1 MFTRHGRKVLMIGV
15 FCLLIGLGYYIY
27 FLAILGTIL
36 IFSAVVNYPFFYS
49 SINLKDVEIIR
60 ELDKQKSFVDDYLLV
75 KITVRNNGNKSID
88 YLEIEDKIPP
98 LAFNVVLGENKIS
111 TRLDAK
117 SEIKFSYVLY
127 IRLRGE
133 FKIGPTKIRIKDR
146 LGYLVEEQEITKY
159 TTLLIYPTYDDVRR
173 MEAFAT
179 RRRQGLIFGAH
190 RTKQKGIG
198 TEFSGIREY
207 IVGDEFRRIDWKA
220 TARTGSPMIREF
232 ETEKNIR
239 VIILLDASKTMISG
253 SIYDNKLEYS
263 IRAALLLSKLAL
275 ERHDQVG
282 LIVYANNV
290 KFFIEPRGGPNQFW
304 RILEVL
310 SRIKAEGNKKIYN
323 AADFLIKRI
332 HKDSFI
338 FVISDMED
346 ISRYFIS
353 AIMLLKSYKHE
364 VIVISPFGPWFEAS
378 ALADMDDI
386 DRALL
391 EAISEESWEKRV
403 KIQERI
409 KRIET
414 NVLNVSPQ
422 DFFPLIITE
431 YLNCK
436 KKGGSGLV

>member
-1 MFTRHGRKVLMIGV
+1 MIGV
-15 FCLLIGLGYYIY
+15 LMLLLGLGFYIY
-27 FLAILGTIL
+27 FLAIIGAVL
-36 IFSAVVNYPFFYS
+36 IFSAVINYPFFYW

-60 ELDKQKSFVDDYLLV
+60 ELDKTKSFVDDYVMV

-88 YLEIEDKIPP
+88 YLEIEDQIQDP
-98 LAFNVVLGENKIS
+98 LAFTVVLGDNKIS

-117 SEIKFSYVLY
+117 SEMKFSYVLY
-127 IRLRGE
+127 LRLRGE
-133 FKIGPTKIRIKDR
+133 FKIGPTKIRIKDK
-146 LGYLVEEQEITKY
+146 LGYLIEQQEVKTF
-159 TTLLIYPTYDDVRR
+159 TSLLVYPTYDDVRR

-190 RTKQKGIG
+190 RTKQKGLG
-198 TEFSGIREY
+198 TEFFGIREY
-207 IVGDEFRRIDWKA
+207 VVGDEFRRIDWKA
-220 TARTGSPMIREF
+220 TARTGNPMIREF

-239 VIILLDASKTMISG
+239 VMILLDASKTMSTG
-253 SIYDNKLEYS
+253 SIYNNKLEYS

-282 LIVYANNV
+282 LVVYADKV

-310 SRIKAEGNKKIYN
+310 SRIKAEGPKKLYN
-323 AADFLIKRI
+323 AADFSVRRIK
-332 HKDSFI
+332 KDTFI
-338 FVISDMED
+338 FVLSDMED
-346 ISRYFIS
+346 LSRYFIS

-364 VIVISPFGPWFEAS
+364 VIVISPFGPWFEVS
-378 ALADMDDI
+378 ALADMSVT

-391 EAISEESWEKRV
+391 EAISEEAWEKR
-403 KIQERI
+403 IRMQEKI
-409 KRIET
+409 KRLET
-414 NVLNVSPQ
+414 NILNVSPQ

-436 KKGGSGLV
+436 KKGGSGIV